1 MKVGEGSDALTLK
14 MVDRTALFWSNEL
27 KRDVGCTGL
36 SKVGHRP

>member
-1 MKVGEGSDALTLK
+1 MKVEEGIDVLMLK

-27 KRDVGCTGL
+27 KGDVGCTGL